1 MLFHKSSVRSQLLRH
16 SKYVYS
22 AFLPLRKILAQV
34 RLPEPMSCWLEN
46 TLRPRRTSS
55 KPRPPPG
62 PANPKWLAQPGKVN
76 EPELHSHCLVIHHC
90 NMQTHSTALNFYTS
104 ALSIIQPT
112 AFLFLPKIKLKKLIL
127 ERNNQGPSSIPIFL
141 NIQTNWKARHPNCN
155 SSASRKSPSLSCDLI
170 LCFSLSFIKGQCMAQ
185 PHENISL
192 SRGKKSAEDI
202 VLYNTLRSNTLLL

>member
-1 MLFHKSSVRSQLLRH
+1 MLFHKSPVRSQLLRH

-22 AFLPLRKILAQV
+22 AFLPLRNILAQV

-55 KPRPPPG
+55 KPRPPSG
-62 PANPKWLAQPGKVN
+62 PANPKWPAQPGKMN

-104 ALSIIQPT
+104 ALSIIQLT

-127 ERNNQGPSSIPIFL
+127 ERNNQGHAQYPFL
-141 NIQTNWKARHPNCN
+141 NTHTDWKARHPNCN

-170 LCFSLSFIKGQCMAQ
+170 LCFSLFLIKGQCMAQ

-192 SRGKKSAEDI
+192 SREKKNTEDI
-202 VLYNTLRSNTLLL
+202 VLCNTLRSNTLL